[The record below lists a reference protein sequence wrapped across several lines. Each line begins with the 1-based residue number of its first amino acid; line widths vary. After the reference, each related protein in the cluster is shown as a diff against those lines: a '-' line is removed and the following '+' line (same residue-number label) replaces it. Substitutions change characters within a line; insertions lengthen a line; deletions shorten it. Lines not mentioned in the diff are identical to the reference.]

1 MMLSRRLIL
10 MIALMIV
17 HSELNAALAQP
28 RLAPAPTGS
37 RGCEPVIPWSC
48 R

>member
-10 MIALMIV
+10 MIALMV
-17 HSELNAALAQP
+17 FHSEFNLALASSGSSGTDQ
-28 RLAPAPTGS
+28 RAPEAAG
-37 RGCEPVIPWSC
+37 R